1 MVLVASSI
9 QTARI
14 RHGDKASLCRRMSN
28 ALTDESKT
36 RLSLPLC
43 IFLLIFTLLLSS
55 LSTFIPYLIH
65 SFSPSHSYLYLS
77 EAVSPS
83 FLSPLLLFPAVKCS
97 FTLHFS
103 LSLYFLS
110 HFTHLLSLSVC
121 LYLSKF
127 KFALLPCMLLQH
139 GKGTLYKVYTV
150 SIIIKM
156 YGR

>member
-1 MVLVASSI
+1 MVLVASGI
-9 QTARI
+9 QTVRI

-55 LSTFIPYLIH
+55 LSTFIPYLIQ
-65 SFSPSHSYLYLS
+65 SLPPSLSYLYLS
-77 EAVSPS
+77 EAVSLS
-83 FLSPLLLFPAVKCS
+83 FLSPLLLSLVIPLLLSLAVKCS

-127 KFALLPCMLLQH
+127 KFALLP
-139 GKGTLYKVYTV
+139 
-150 SIIIKM
+150 
-156 YGR
+156 